1 MLSKEEI
8 ETCKEE
14 LLNYIEFMESAG
26 DNAGWAR
33 GLKWYIEQLET
44 SNMTATKCVSI
55 QQNAY
60 WQGYTERDK
69 KAQQICKECKYR
81 KKLKQLETDKQ
92 KLIEKLKEDIEKA
105 TQIIEDKEYRYIQEV
120 IDEAYER
127 LKYAKE
133 ILKTLKGE
141 NDEQLLFNSKSI

>member
-69 KAQQICKECKYR
+69 KHN
-81 KKLKQLETDKQ
+81 
-92 KLIEKLKEDIEKA
+92 
-105 TQIIEDKEYRYIQEV
+105 
-120 IDEAYER
+120 
-127 LKYAKE
+127 KYAKNANIE
-133 ILKTLKGE
+133 R
-141 NDEQLLFNSKSI
+141 N